1 MKCVQPDYHKRSITA
16 DDLYREE
23 AMMSSDSLVVPSQL
37 EPNRY
42 VSLSLSLFLSLSL
55 SLLSVSVPQSAF
67 LSLNQ
72 AFR

>member
-42 VSLSLSLFLSLSL
+42 VSLSFSSLCLCTAECFSLS
-55 SLLSVSVPQSAF
+55 
-67 LSLNQ
+67 
-72 AFR
+72 